1 MAENYP
7 AFHQFLIR
15 IGKRFLFFGASLKAA
30 LGVSRSHGFNSCFA
44 SKCFFQD
51 SWLAMR
57 CFVIRSICL
66 ADILAGRDS
75 IVIL

>member
-15 IGKRFLFFGASLKAA
+15 IGKRFLFFGAGLKAA
-30 LGVSRSHGFNSCFA
+30 LGVSRSHGFDSCFA

-51 SWLAMR
+51 S
-57 CFVIRSICL
+57 
-66 ADILAGRDS
+66 
-75 IVIL
+75 